1 MVTED
6 PRMAS
11 RALGPRQIVAIVLVL
26 ITLVLVFQNRQPV
39 TLTLLVMSVEMPLWI
54 ATVVILVVGVLV
66 GWLLARGRY
75 RSRSS

>member
-1 MVTED
+1 MGTED

-11 RALGPRQIVAIVLVL
+11 RAFGPRQIVAIVLVVL
-26 ITLVLVFQNRQPV
+26 TLVLVLQNRQSV

-54 ATVVILVVGVLV
+54 ATVVILVIGVLV

-75 RSRSS
+75 RSSRS